1 MKSFVS
7 CFKMIARFG
16 LMFLVLISISSFP
29 AQAARNL
36 DKSKEAPQRFVTIDF
51 NNVDINVFIKF
62 ISELTGKNFVID
74 QRVKGN
80 VTIIS
85 PTKISIKEA
94 YRVFES
100 VLEVH
105 GYSAVKAGKVTKI
118 IPAPD
123 ARSKNIETKLRAE
136 VAFPQDR
143 LVTQLM
149 PLRYADPTEI
159 KRLFTPLVS
168 KSSVIVAFFSPKKR
182 GKKRFSRKKLNSWL
196 MSAPIRLSCL
206 PARTIR

>member
-1 MKSFVS
+1 M
-7 CFKMIARFG
+7 
-16 LMFLVLISISSFP
+16 
-29 AQAARNL
+29 
-36 DKSKEAPQRFVTIDF
+36 
-51 NNVDINVFIKF
+51 
-62 ISELTGKNFVID
+62 
-74 QRVKGN
+74 
-80 VTIIS
+80 TIIS

-136 VAFPQDR
+136 VASPQDR
-143 LVTQLM
+143 LVTQLL

-168 KSSVIVAFFSPKKR
+168 KSSVIVAYRPTNMLIITDVHSNIQRLMKILDAIDLPGIGREITVIPLEYADATKLVGILDTVFQPKNR
-182 GKKRFSRKKLNSWL
+182 
-196 MSAPIRLSCL
+196 
-206 PARTIR
+206 

>member
-7 CFKMIARFG
+7 FLKISARFG
-16 LMFLVLISISSFP
+16 LMLLLLTSLSAIPV
-29 AQAARNL
+29 QAARNSA
-36 DKSKEAPQRFVTIDF
+36 KSKGEPQRFVTIDF

-62 ISELTGKNFVID
+62 ISELTSKNFVID

-123 ARSKNIETKLRAE
+123 ARSKNIETKLRPE
-136 VAFPQDR
+136 VASPQDR
-143 LVTQLM
+143 LVT
-149 PLRYADPTEI
+149 
-159 KRLFTPLVS
+159 S
-168 KSSVIVAFFSPKKR
+168 
-182 GKKRFSRKKLNSWL
+182 
-196 MSAPIRLSCL
+196 
-206 PARTIR
+206 